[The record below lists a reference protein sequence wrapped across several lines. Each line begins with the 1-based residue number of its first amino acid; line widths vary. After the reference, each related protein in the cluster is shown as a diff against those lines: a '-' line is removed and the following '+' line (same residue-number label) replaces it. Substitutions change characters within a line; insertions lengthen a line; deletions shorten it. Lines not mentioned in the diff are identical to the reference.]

1 MLFWIDDGTGAP
13 TPTGVTFAYPTI
25 LPIDCVI
32 QPFRVRPGDKG
43 LLGGTGEHLGGTW
56 GRSLSHFPH
65 Y

>member
-32 QPFRVRPGDKG
+32 QVFRVRPGDKG
-43 LLGGTGEHLGGTW
+43 LLGGTGEHLRGTW
-56 GRSLSHFPH
+56 GRS
-65 Y
+65 